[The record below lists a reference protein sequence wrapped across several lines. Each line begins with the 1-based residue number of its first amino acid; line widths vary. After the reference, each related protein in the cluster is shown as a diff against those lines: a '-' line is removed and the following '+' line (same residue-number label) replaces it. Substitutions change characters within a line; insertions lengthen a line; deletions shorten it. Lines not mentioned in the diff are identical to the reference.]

1 LKETDMK
8 LPVLVTALALAC
20 GGAYAQSG
28 SGDGAAAGPN
38 TNDRTTMS
46 VSEPKS
52 SGDSV
57 AKKMK
62 RGVHKFADATRR
74 TGQKIASGVRKATH
88 KDDSAHASKDETRSM
103 GASPSEDSARRA
115 RMDSA
120 YENFKRKQ
128 QK

>member
-1 LKETDMK
+1 MK

-20 GGAYAQSG
+20 GGAFAQSG
-28 SGDGAAAGPN
+28 NDGAAAGPN
-38 TNDRTTMS
+38 PNDRTTMS

-52 SGDSV
+52 GESV
-57 AKKMK
+57 GKKMK
-62 RGVHKFADATRR
+62 RGVTKLADATRR
-74 TGQKIASGVRKATH
+74 TGHKIAAGIRKATH
-88 KDDSAHASKDETRSM
+88 GKDTAQASNDDTRSM

-120 YENFKRKQ
+120 YDNFKRKQ